1 MGPEIAIFG
10 GMTTLIVVLSLCCG
24 LVVTIAAIA
33 VPFFIIRQMNQNN
46 QKKAQELM
54 ATGKQGEAT
63 ILALQ
68 DTGMLINNNPR
79 VALVLEVRIPGYAPY
94 QVQKTVTIEMIRMSQ
109 VQVGAVVAVM
119 ADPTQPNNPDKV
131 GLLLR

>member
-1 MGPEIAIFG
+1 MDPFVAIGGTTILIA
-10 GMTTLIVVLSLCCG
+10 VLSVCCG
-24 LVVTIAAIA
+24 LVITVAAIA
-33 VPFFIIRQMNQNN
+33 VPFIIIRQMNQNN
-46 QKKAQELM
+46 QKKAEALI

-68 DTGMLINNNPR
+68 DTGMRINDDPR
-79 VALVLEVRIPGYAPY
+79 VAIVMEVRIPGYPPY
-94 QVQKTVTIEMIRMSQ
+94 QVQKTITLPLIRMSQ
-109 VQVGAVVAVM
+109 VQVGSVVAVM

>member
-1 MGPEIAIFG
+1 MDPFAAVG
-10 GMTTLIVVLSLCCG
+10 GMTLVFIILSVCCTLVI
-24 LVVTIAAIA
+24 TIAAIA
-33 VPFFIIRQMNQNN
+33 VPFIIIRRMNQNN
-46 QKKAQELM
+46 QKRAEELM

-68 DTGMLINNNPR
+68 DTGMRINDDPC
-79 VALVLEVRIPGYAPY
+79 VAIVMEVRIPGYAPY
-94 QVQKTVTIEMIRMSQ
+94 QVQKTITLPLIRMSQ
-109 VQVGAVVAVM
+109 VQVGSVVAVM

>member
-1 MGPEIAIFG
+1 MGPGLAIG
-10 GMTTLIVVLSLCCG
+10 GMTTVIVVLSLCCTG
-24 LVVTIAAIA
+24 IITIAAIA
-33 VPFFIIRQMNQNN
+33 LPFYFINKMRKDN
-46 QKKAQELM
+46 QKKAEVLM

-68 DTGMLINNNPR
+68 DTGMRINDDPR
-79 VALVLEVRIPGYAPY
+79 VSLILEVRIPGYAPY
-94 QVQKTVTIEMIRMSQ
+94 QVQKTMTLPLIRMSQ